1 MARMKDLDRRSF
13 LARSALGAG
22 ALLASAPALGA
33 SGCGARHAMPELG
46 GLEADALAARLER
59 GLSRVRDFPAGQLAE
74 AFPDLRRPELSE
86 NILRTTLGGLV
97 VADVAR
103 SVPDAVRVPRGLA
116 EPLTGALPLVGES
129 AELHHALL
137 TRMPSEAKRSVGAR
151 IRERPAT
158 VTDVAEWIDGQGRE
172 LGVARESRL
181 ELRRAAMNVGVRMR
195 RQSASAVIDDAVQ
208 KVGRVVARSGSSY
221 ALQRSAAVAAMIDA
235 IWQEGV
241 PGGAG
246 ASLTAPSATYLAAAP
261 YRVRAPSDDEAW
273 SRFLTPEGPPR
284 WSAEFARPGDEERRI
299 GFIMMPFG
307 AISCGLFLII
317 GLIVMIAGSVQ
328 NGDWDGMTRA
338 EQDGQ

>member
-1 MARMKDLDRRSF
+1 MARMTALDRRSF
-13 LARSALGAG
+13 LTRSALGTG
-22 ALLASAPALGA
+22 AILASAPALGA
-33 SGCGARHAMPELG
+33 GGCGARHAMPELG
-46 GLEADALAARLER
+46 GRETDELAARLER

-74 AFPDLRRPELSE
+74 AFPDLRRPGLSE
-86 NILRTTLGGLV
+86 SILRTTLGGLV

-103 SVPDAVRVPRGLA
+103 SVPDGVRVPRALA
-116 EPLTGALPLVGES
+116 ERLTGALPLVGES

-137 TRMPSEAKRSVGAR
+137 TRMPAESKRRVGAR

-158 VTDVAEWIDGQGRE
+158 VTDVAEWIDAEGRE

-181 ELRRAAMNVGVRMR
+181 KLRGAARDVGVRMR
-195 RQSASAVIDDAVQ
+195 RQSAGAVIDDAVQ

-235 IWQEGV
+235 IWQEG

-246 ASLTAPSATYLAAAP
+246 SGLTAPTAPYGGAAP
-261 YRVRAPSDDEAW
+261 YRAPTASDDQAW

-284 WSAEFARPGDEERRI
+284 WSAAWARPGDEERRI

-328 NGDWDGMTRA
+328 NGDWDGLTRA
-338 EQDGQ
+338 EQDAR